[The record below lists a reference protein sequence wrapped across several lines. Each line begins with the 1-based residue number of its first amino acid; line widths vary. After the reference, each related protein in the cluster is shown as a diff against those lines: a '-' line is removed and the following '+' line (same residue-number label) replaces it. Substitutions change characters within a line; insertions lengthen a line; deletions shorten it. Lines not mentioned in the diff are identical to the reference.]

1 MKYFPVITLLF
12 MIAEHLLNNLLCL
25 FVTFCFFLFKA
36 SLLMNVFILLYIIFS
51 NFDNYVLGVW
61 CPVCNQGFTRH
72 YNLKV
77 HMYKSH
83 GKDYLENNFSSDELE
98 SLMRPPPGSN
108 TSKASTSPKHLD
120 KDDIGVNTSLPIS
133 PPLTPKLSPRLRYMT
148 EDQPQIHLALDL
160 KIRSRPGPAS
170 LTKTKHY
177 FEQES
182 MKVLSKC
189 KSCDL
194 KFVYKV
200 DCDFHYEQEHKYEDE
215 DLQANDSLQHQKR
228 KPGPASRTNA
238 PIENRVCSPTDI
250 KGEFGFTCTQCGK
263 VLMHKQSYV
272 SHMRVIHGDY
282 YGGNKWNGSRVVD
295 MVLGDQSFRIRS
307 EENKNYSPNE
317 LLLDPSDSGH
327 NKRQSLTVAF
337 DHNDIQEPD
346 TKRLKLSQQGIKNF
360 RNIDS
365 SKSVLSFPDACT
377 DSKYEPLDLACKPV
391 SVCISD
397 EIKHNFDINC
407 FKNGNNLLQVVSSH
421 PSKKSFMSVKSFT
434 SIRQNTAYLPSCRI
448 NQLRS
453 ENDVRTSNIHEYA
466 VKQNT
471 ATADETGKKKFLC
484 PVCLCQLSWKTN
496 LSVHLRTHSGERP
509 FQCILCFSKFRQK
522 AHLYKHFRCSHGQKV
537 SPFKCIF
544 CSKLFTRSS
553 NDLYNHITEVH
564 EHDVKKNQNNNTE
577 TINNNC
583 VLPPKENDQPEPL
596 SLVMTSAL
604 TPPTEEDRHMDH
616 SVECYTDEDSNDDF
630 INDRNDDIQFEPV
643 TQEFLFEGQLIK
655 PSYCVLPFVTEKKIN
670 KVRNFIL

>member
-1 MKYFPVITLLF
+1 MLLKLF
-12 MIAEHLLNNLLCL
+12 CL
-25 FVTFCFFLFKA
+25 YYSILKTFF
-36 SLLMNVFILLYIIFS
+36 
-51 NFDNYVLGVW
+51 LGVW

-83 GKDYLENNFSSDELE
+83 GKDYLENNFSSEELE

-108 TSKASTSPKHLD
+108 TSKASTSPKQLD
-120 KDDIGVNTSLPIS
+120 KEDIGVNTSLPIS
-133 PPLTPKLSPRLRYMT
+133 PPLTPKLSPRQRYMT
-148 EDQPQIHLALDL
+148 EDQPQVHLALDL

-170 LTKTKHY
+170 LTKTKYY

-189 KSCDL
+189 NSCDL
-194 KFVYKV
+194 KFVDKV
-200 DCDFHYEQEHKYEDE
+200 DCDFHYEQEHKYEDR
-215 DLQANDSLQHQKR
+215 DYQASEPLQKR
-228 KPGPASRTNA
+228 KPGPASRTN
-238 PIENRVCSPTDI
+238 PPMENRVSSATDV
-250 KGEFGFTCTQCGK
+250 KGEYGYLCMQCGK

-282 YGGNKWNGSRVVD
+282 YGGNKWNGSRVID
-295 MVLGDQSFRIRS
+295 MVLGHQSFRYKS
-307 EENKNYSPNE
+307 DENINYSPNE
-317 LLLDPSDSGH
+317 NLLDPSDSAH
-327 NKRQSLTVAF
+327 SKRRSFTVAF
-337 DHNDIQEPD
+337 DQNDTQEPE

-360 RNIDS
+360 RNLDS
-365 SKSVLSFPDACT
+365 SKTVFSFSNACT
-377 DSKYEPLDLACKPV
+377 NSKLKPLDLACNPV
-391 SVCISD
+391 SVSISD
-397 EIKHNFDINC
+397 EIKQHFDTNY

-421 PSKKSFMSVKSFT
+421 SCKKSFKSLNSFP
-434 SIRQNTAYLPSCRI
+434 SYQQNNAHSCRI
-448 NQLRS
+448 TPLGS
-453 ENDVRTSNIHEYA
+453 ENATRTSSIHEYA
-466 VKQNT
+466 VKLKT

-484 PVCLCQLSWKTN
+484 PVCNCQLSWKTN

-509 FQCILCFSKFRQK
+509 FQCILCFSRFRQK
-522 AHLYKHFRCSHGQKV
+522 AHLYKHFRCSHEQKI

-564 EHDVKKNQNNNTE
+564 QQDVMNNQNNNTE

-583 VLPPKENDQPEPL
+583 VLPSNEKNQPEPL

-604 TPPTEEDRHMDH
+604 TPPTEEDIRTDN
-616 SVECYTDEDSNDDF
+616 SVEDYPDEDSNHVC
-630 INDRNDDIQFEPV
+630 IRDRNDDIQFEPV

-655 PSYCVLPFVTEKKIN
+655 PSYCVLPFVSEKEIK
-670 KVRNFIL
+670 KVRYFFIIYLSLKDFIKRCKSFF